1 MGYVKDYY
9 FTDPSDYNEEYFY
22 ALQDEYEE
30 YQDVGDFIENDEQI
44 EKEYNCVEIAHII
57 NLIERLGQET
67 AIAYENATAALKEF
81 LDKYEQTL

>member
-9 FTDPSDYNEEYFY
+9 FTEPSDYNEEYFY
-22 ALQDEYEE
+22 ALQDEYED
-30 YQDVGDFIENDEQI
+30 YGDAGDFIDDEQMD
-44 EKEYNCVEIAHII
+44 KEYDCVEIAHII

-67 AIAYENATAALKEF
+67 AIPYENATAALKEF